1 MSSYPD
7 NVWTDSED
15 GYALVDRKLLIGS
28 HYFSFTD
35 EFKQLVGER
44 LGIDL
49 DNTTNNELRVNQ
61 PLIALLEEYG
71 VAKAAAPVI
80 NYDGNPTTPDIQIID
95 LPAGYTWKVM
105 VDDGY
110 DYDYSMTFVW
120 KEFTMALL
128 NDNDEHP
135 LVNAYKEGRLV
146 GVKEGEPRLI
156 EDLTGDDE

>member
-1 MSSYPD
+1 MSSNPD
-7 NVWTDSED
+7 NFWTESED
-15 GYALVDRKLLIGS
+15 DYALVDRKLLIGS

-35 EFKQLVGER
+35 EFNQLVEER
-44 LGIDL
+44 LDIDL
-49 DNTTNNELRVNQ
+49 DNTTDDELRVNQ
-61 PLIALLEEYG
+61 PFIALLVEYG
-71 VAKAAAPVI
+71 VDKATDVPVQD
-80 NYDGNPTTPDIQIID
+80 YYGNPTKQDVYAID

-128 NDNDEHP
+128 NDDEHP